1 MSPSIWK
8 KLTGRLIREK
18 PEKNS
23 SLIWRRVPNSRLFSS
38 SGRFLSHF
46 LFVCIALGVLSF
58 ALTPAISSAA
68 APTFHPAELAGT
80 AEQWQTAEKI
90 WQAHQRFAQNGN
102 WEKSRE
108 ELEKIYQWKLNQ
120 EIFNHYPFSAALIRE
135 SQRIQKNGK
144 SEEASALLDYA
155 AKMAP
160 DYSQVPMAQAQ
171 RLWSQKPFN
180 GERFLEGLW
189 YWVQGQMLLFKNF
202 EEALPRI
209 ADLTFWVLLSL
220 LITLAAFSFYLLVR
234 FHGYFAHHLTHI
246 TRLDMSAI
254 PFAVLSLLIAFAP
267 FFLGL
272 GWMFLFVFWLLIF
285 SVYGGRSHR
294 IGAILLFVFILLL
307 PSALRFYSSMV
318 VAITGK
324 GIPEIAQA
332 NRGIWNADLHEKLLT
347 MWKADPRDP
356 DVLQALGLVEK
367 RMGRFSEAEGR
378 YAQWLQLEP
387 DSAAAWNNLG
397 NLYLATNRVDQ
408 AMETYLKAI
417 RLAPYRSEAFLNL
430 GQAYLMKLRLKE
442 AEAEFDRAKR
452 LKPRYVSYFTS
463 ISSRD
468 PNRMAIDRT
477 IEPRD
482 LWKRVFKSSPAEAR
496 IAQDF
501 WQVLWLRVSLQD
513 GERIGIALIVLLG
526 LLLWLNRRAPLIR
539 NCDRCG
545 RVFCSRCTRSA
556 VMGNQC
562 LQCLHAFTAKT
573 ANNPKELKRRRERAA
588 RVKGRR
594 QSFPEKISLILPGIG
609 HMLRGHVIEGLA
621 YLFILVLFVTKVVF
635 WQGWVP
641 NPLILGRQN
650 PLPWIA
656 LISILFGLY
665 YIFVQVRLHR
675 IRSKGGR
682 YYFRTA

>member
-1 MSPSIWK
+1 MSQSIWK
-8 KLTGRLIREK
+8 KSTEKLIREEAK
-18 PEKNS
+18 KKLPP
-23 SLIWRRVPNSRLFSS
+23 IRRQVLNSRLFSS

-46 LFVCIALGVLSF
+46 LFAPIALGLLSL
-58 ALTPAISSAA
+58 ALMPAASYAA
-68 APTFHPAELAGT
+68 APVFHPAKLAGT
-80 AEQWQTAEKI
+80 AEQWQAAEKI
-90 WQAHQRFAQNGN
+90 WKAYQSFAQNGN

-120 EIFNHYPFSAALIRE
+120 GILNHYPFSMALIRQ

-144 SEEASALLDYA
+144 SEEASVLLDYA

-189 YWVQGQMLLFKNF
+189 YWVQGQMLLFTNF
-202 EEALPRI
+202 EEALPQI
-209 ADLTFWVLLSL
+209 ADLTFWILLSL
-220 LITLAAFSFYLLVR
+220 LITLAAFAFYLLVR
-234 FHGYFAHHLTHI
+234 FQGYFAHHLTHI
-246 TRLDMSAI
+246 TRLDLSPI
-254 PFAVLSLLIAFAP
+254 PFAFLSLLIVFSP

-285 SVYGGRSHR
+285 SVYGGRSHQV
-294 IGAILLFVFILLL
+294 GTVLLFVFLLLL
-307 PSALRFYSSMV
+307 PSGLRFYSSMV

-347 MWKADPRDP
+347 IWKANPRDP

-378 YAQWLQLEP
+378 YTQWLQLEP
-387 DSAAAWNNLG
+387 GSAAAWNNLG

-417 RLAPYRSEAFLNL
+417 HLAPSRSEAFLNL

-452 LKPRYVSYFTS
+452 LKPRYLSYFTS

-477 IEPRD
+477 IEPRE
-482 LWKRVFKSSPAEAR
+482 LWRRVFKRSPAEER

-501 WQVLWLRVSLQD
+501 WHVLWLRVPLQD
-513 GERIGIALIVLLG
+513 GERIGIGLIVLLG

-562 LQCLHAFTAKT
+562 LQCLHAFTGKT
-573 ANNPKELKRRRERAA
+573 PNHPKELKRKREQMA
-588 RVKGRR
+588 RVKARR
-594 QSFPEKISLILPGIG
+594 QSLPEKVSLILPGIG

-641 NPLILGRQN
+641 NPLIVGRQN
-650 PLPWIA
+650 PLPWAGLIA
-656 LISILFGLY
+656 ILFGLY

-675 IRSKGGR
+675 IRSKGGK